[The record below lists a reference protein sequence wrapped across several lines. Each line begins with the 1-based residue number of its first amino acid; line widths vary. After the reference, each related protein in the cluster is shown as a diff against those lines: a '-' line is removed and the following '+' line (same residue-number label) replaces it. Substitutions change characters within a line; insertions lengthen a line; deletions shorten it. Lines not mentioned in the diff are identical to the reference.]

1 MVFTPPTNFALFK
14 QRRKQ
19 FIEILREHHHDQQ
32 HIIMVMADF
41 ETDRH
46 IFRQES
52 SFYYLTGITEPAVIL
67 CIFPDGKEILYA
79 PQFEI
84 QRSTWTPT
92 AIESLNDAA
101 KVGVDEIR
109 FLGEKTAGYSY
120 NPVFTREKYVHLLND
135 LTNALQTHETA
146 HVATL
151 RDQHRGSNLW
161 HIDLYNH
168 FVTALPE
175 LGQRTIDCSSMIY
188 EMRRI
193 KDDYETDLIYK
204 AVQITAMAHKTA
216 ATLIEAGS
224 YEYELLAAVECVFTQ
239 VAAATPAF
247 PSIIA
252 SGKNTT
258 VIHYTDKT
266 RQLNDGDLVVI
277 DIGAEYGMY
286 SADLTRTYPVGKTFS
301 PRQREIYQKVLDTQL
316 YIESIAK
323 PGMFLK
329 NARYPEKSLHHLA
342 VTFLERQGLAQYF
355 CHGLGHYLGLD
366 VHDVGDLQQ
375 PLQPGE
381 IFTLEPG
388 VYIPAEN
395 IGIRIEDNYI
405 MADDGMV
412 CLSYELPKSPQ
423 DIERMMSVPTQS
435 EASPD

>member
-19 FIEILREHHHDQQ
+19 LVESLRNQNKDQ
-32 HIIMVMADF
+32 HNIIMLIADF

-67 CIFPDGKEILYA
+67 CIFPNGREILYI
-79 PQFEI
+79 PQFGTK
-84 QRSTWTPT
+84 RSTWTPT
-92 AIESLNDAA
+92 MVESLNDAS

-120 NPVFTREKYVHLLND
+120 SSVFTKEKYVHLIHD
-135 LTNALQTHETA
+135 LANALQTHETTQ
-146 HVATL
+146 VATL
-151 RDQHRGSNLW
+151 RDQSHGGLLW

-168 FVTALPE
+168 FIAELPALAH
-175 LGQRTIDCSSMIY
+175 QTIDCSTLIY

-204 AVQITAMAHKTA
+204 AVQITSMAHKTA
-216 ATLIEAGS
+216 ATLIEPGTH
-224 YEYELLAAVECVFTQ
+224 EYEILAAVECVFTQ

-252 SGKNTT
+252 SGQNTT
-258 VIHYTDKT
+258 IIHYTQRN
-266 RQLNDGDLVVI
+266 RQIKDDDLVVV

-286 SADLTRTYPVGKTFS
+286 SADLTRTYPVSKQFT

-316 YIESIAK
+316 YIESLAK

-342 VTFLERQGLAQYF
+342 VTAFERQGLAQYF

-405 MADDGMV
+405 MADDGIV
-412 CLSYELPKSPQ
+412 CLSYELPKHP
-423 DIERMMSVPTQS
+423 DEIENMMNLQESNN
-435 EASPD
+435 ASPE

>member
-1 MVFTPPTNFALFK
+1 MVFTPPTNFSLFK

-19 FIEILREHHHDQQ
+19 FIDSLRNQNTDQH
-32 HIIMVMADF
+32 HIIMLMADF

-46 IFRQES
+46 TFRQES

-67 CIFPDGKEILYA
+67 CIFPNGREIIYI
-79 PQFEI
+79 PQFQI
-84 QRSTWTPT
+84 QRSSWTPT
-92 AIESLNDAA
+92 IVESLNDAD

-120 NPVFTREKYVHLLND
+120 SPVFTREKYVHFLND
-135 LTNALQTHETA
+135 VANALQTHESTQI
-146 HVATL
+146 VTL
-151 RDQHRGSNLW
+151 RDQHCGSAMW
-161 HIDLYNH
+161 HIALYNH
-168 FVTALPE
+168 FMTILPS
-175 LGQRTIDCSSMIY
+175 LAHKTIDGSSLIY

-216 ATLIEAGS
+216 ATLIESGS
-224 YEYELLAAVECVFTQ
+224 YEYEILAAVECVFTQ

-252 SGKNTT
+252 SGENTT
-258 VIHYTDKT
+258 VIHYTNKA
-266 RQLNDGDLVVI
+266 RQLGSDDLVVI

-286 SADLTRTYPVGKTFS
+286 SADLTRTYPVGKKFS

-342 VTFLERQGLAQYF
+342 VTFLERQGLANYF

-388 VYIPAEN
+388 VYIPEEN

-405 MADDGMV
+405 MADDGIV
-412 CLSYELPKSPQ
+412 CLSYELPKAP
-423 DIERMMSVPTQS
+423 DEIERMMNIQS
-435 EASPD
+435 QNSASLD

>member
-1 MVFTPPTNFALFK
+1 MVFIPPTNFTLFK

-19 FIEILREHHHDQQ
+19 LIESLHQQ
-32 HIIMVMADF
+32 NTDPRIIMLIADF

-46 IFRQES
+46 VFRQES

-67 CIFPDGKEILYA
+67 CILPNGKEILYI
-79 PQFEI
+79 PQFDI
-84 QRSTWTPT
+84 KRSTWTPT
-92 AIESLNDAA
+92 MVETFNDAS
-101 KVGVDEIR
+101 KIGVDEIR
-109 FLGEKTAGYSY
+109 FLGEKTDGYSY
-120 NPVFTREKYVHLLND
+120 SSVFTKEKYVHLIND
-135 LTNALQTHETA
+135 LANALQTHEATR
-146 HVATL
+146 VATL
-151 RDQHRGSNLW
+151 RDQSHGGLLW

-168 FVTALPE
+168 FVTVLPALSNK
-175 LGQRTIDCSSMIY
+175 TIDCSSLIY
-188 EMRRI
+188 EIRRI

-204 AVQITAMAHKTA
+204 AVQITTMAHKTA
-216 ATLIEAGS
+216 ATLIEPGTH
-224 YEYELLAAVECVFTQ
+224 EYEILAAVECVFTQ
-239 VAAATPAF
+239 VAGATPAF

-252 SGKNTT
+252 SGENTT
-258 VIHYTDKT
+258 IIHYTDKK
-266 RQLNDGDLVVI
+266 RQLNAQDLVVV

-286 SADLTRTYPVGKTFS
+286 SADLTRTYPVGKKFT

-316 YIESIAK
+316 YIESLAQ

-342 VTFLERQGLAQYF
+342 VTHLERQGLAQYF

-405 MADDGMV
+405 MADDGIV
-412 CLSYELPKSPQ
+412 CLSYELPKHP
-423 DIERMMSVPTQS
+423 DEIERMMNVQVSNN
-435 EASPD
+435 ASPE